1 MAKNEKN
8 TSSSLKSIRLKNE
21 VIEKIEVMAQEE
33 NRTFTNMVET
43 ILMKAPGYNM

>member
-1 MAKNEKN
+1 MANQEKS
-8 TSSSLKSIRLKNE
+8 TSSLKSIRLKNE
-21 VIEKIEVMAQEE
+21 VIEKVEEMAREE